1 MNFLDKFDLF
11 LFRRL
16 NENHVPATF
25 KAIKTVFIGGLI
37 TSLLIMI
44 VQMSGMAK
52 DTQEVIAG
60 ILLIALFGGA
70 MYLVSDTIK
79 SFNVWWKSTIYC
91 FYLLFLSV
99 ITFNIA
105 MWSFMIALALLVIV
119 GILKIMYPS
128 RKGKVII
135 RHADGTE
142 EEGKIDGTGICGET
156 YVKDKEGN
164 THIIN

>member
-70 MYLVSDTIK
+70 MYLVRIPSNPLMYGGNRLFIV
-79 SFNVWWKSTIYC
+79 SISY
-91 FYLLFLSV
+91 FYLLLPLISQCG
-99 ITFNIA
+99 
-105 MWSFMIALALLVIV
+105 LL
-119 GILKIMYPS
+119 
-128 RKGKVII
+128 
-135 RHADGTE
+135 
-142 EEGKIDGTGICGET
+142 
-156 YVKDKEGN
+156 
-164 THIIN
+164 